1 MKLKLVVTLYLGF
14 WVGIA
19 AVLAYFGVGI
29 GVPVWATAVSI
40 SVVFFIVNG
49 SLAYVYRSRQ
59 LKREGQMPP
68 GYVNY
73 LFQTQKIS
81 DPIQVPATVRV
92 ALSLIVAFGAAL
104 FVFAGGVLILGA
116 KNSSQLL
123 AGCIL
128 LALGLAFAYVAYRVI
143 RMSRS
148 GRRLFG
154 ADRDLG
160 APNHSLQPT
169 PNDGAAERPR

>member
-1 MKLKLVVTLYLGF
+1 MKLKLLVAMYLGS
-14 WVGIA
+14 WVGLA

-29 GVPVWATAVSI
+29 GVPVWATAVSVF
-40 SVVFFIVNG
+40 VVFFFVNG
-49 SLAYVYRSRQ
+49 SLAYVYRSRH
-59 LKREGQMPP
+59 LKREGQTPP

-81 DPIQVPATVRV
+81 DPVQVPAPVRV
-92 ALSLIVAFGAAL
+92 ALGLIVAFGAAL
-104 FVFAGGVLILGA
+104 FVLAGGVLILGA
-116 KNSSQLL
+116 KNSGQLL

-128 LALGLAFAYVAYRVI
+128 LALGSAFAYVAYRVI
-143 RMSRS
+143 RMSRP

-160 APNHSLQPT
+160 LPNNSLQPT